1 MDTEYVRVEDLS
13 TGHVGSIPVGA
24 FDKDA
29 YKKVSGAATD
39 DLGNPLPWVHNEK
52 VGKGKQP
59 TPQDT
64 PTGPVSGPSMV

>member
-1 MDTEYVRVEDLS
+1 METEYIRVEDLT

-39 DLGNPLPWVHNEK
+39 EQGNPLPWVHNEK
-52 VGKGKQP
+52 VAKGK
-59 TPQDT
+59 TPKGEDT